1 MYIYPSCCTL
11 YVVRDERRSKFEV
24 VLFSFVCAFVRA
36 LPDKLLKLPETKRA
50 SNAFPGRNRLRAFAS
65 RAMKL

>member
-1 MYIYPSCCTL
+1 MYIHHVVRCTL
-11 YVVRDERRSKFEV
+11 YVMKGEVSSKW
-24 VLFSFVCAFVRA
+24 SFFHLFVRSSC
-36 LPDKLLKLPETKRA
+36 LPDKLLKLPEIKRA